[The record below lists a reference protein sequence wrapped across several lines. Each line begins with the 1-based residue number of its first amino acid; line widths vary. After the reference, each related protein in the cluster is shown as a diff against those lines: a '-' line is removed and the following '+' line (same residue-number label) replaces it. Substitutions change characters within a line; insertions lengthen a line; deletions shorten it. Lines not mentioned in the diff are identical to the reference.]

1 MTSID
6 PSLYLKNQQTHTSGS
21 SILEKDDFLKILMTQ
36 IQNQNPLDPMKDQ
49 EFVSQMTQFSS
60 LEQMTNMSTAFQSF
74 TEQQNMSSLITY
86 SGLIGKEVAYSSK
99 DQGELK
105 TDVVAAVTQ
114 KEDGTYVELQS
125 GSLVDVQDV
134 TKVGQKNGS
143 GKQET

>member
-86 SGLIGKEVAYSSK
+86 SGLIGKEITYPSK